1 MQKALE
7 ILPESTARMLYER
20 MAALWN
26 GTPSPRQVRSELRS
40 VFEYAVS
47 SLLEGD
53 MRTFGTQYS
62 RIVYLCS
69 KHGADEEL
77 SAAVLAFNRALA
89 ADTEDADS
97 LENLHS
103 LTSLLLFIL
112 QGFSGVVPEGEA
124 LSGFRPQ
131 EKPEFF
137 AGLKKKDAHPDILS
151 GVVTD
156 ISEVKAENAKR
167 YYVLELLPENVQE
180 EAAGSIQVTMAE
192 SYPGGYLRRDLMRFR
207 EFLKPFSFIRIIGVR
222 EGSSPGIY
230 HTTSASLAVL
240 EPDYLVDVTDI
251 AGCFGSDSANP
262 NVFLLSKLSPER
274 DSEAMFKG
282 TLINDLLD
290 ACLNDE
296 NAQPDAV
303 FRKALSKNLL
313 KAARYGGQAVKRI
326 WDSVLA
332 EHGENIAAFARSLQ
346 DQRISV
352 EPSFISALYGIQ
364 GRLDVLT
371 EYPDDPLLK
380 NIYELKS
387 GRAPGGTA
395 LWRANQ
401 VQVACYDM
409 LLTSVYG
416 PGRRGTSALFYSSA
430 RKAPL
435 RNFLS
440 SPSDREAILSLRNE
454 IVSRIYR
461 LAEEDYAPLEAI
473 SPERFG
479 ECPPYLEE
487 ALRAYADFYR
497 GLSPVKKKYYHAFL
511 SFSLREMMAAKTGA
525 FTRAGREGSAGKGYS
540 SLWRDTVERKR
551 DSFAI
556 IDCLEFD
563 WYDKREHL
571 LHFLIRE
578 PVEHTIRPGDVVVL
592 YPYIDG
598 KGDAVKNRIVKG
610 TIRQVDAGR
619 LVFSPRGTQ
628 AEIPFFRSFD
638 RWALEHDV
646 MEKGYWAGIAGLFPL
661 LSGRST
667 ASGTVFGALV
677 PERENFPYNSDDKLT
692 ANQNEAV
699 RDALSARDYF
709 LLQGPPGTGK
719 TSGVLMGIVRNIL
732 SGSQGN
738 IAIMAFTNRAV
749 AEIAEKLRKNKIDFL
764 RLGHESASGEDKTL
778 SGAAEGL
785 KVNSIRDFIASRR
798 IILST
803 VSAYT
808 SRMDDLKDM
817 WRHDVAIVDEASQLT
832 EVQLAGVLC
841 AFRKFVLIGDQKQ
854 LPAVTVQGESYTQV
868 EDKDLLALSLTDLR
882 GSLFERL
889 WNYSLQKDYR
899 GVRAM
904 LDTHF
909 RMHDDIAA
917 LVNPFYDGMLR
928 SGCPRQR
935 EKSILPRLHFIPS
948 AYEPAFKRHYGEAAQ
963 VAGLLKEIK
972 RRYGKRFTA
981 DTVGVVTPWRAQ
993 IGVIRSAIDDE
1004 ELLEK
1009 VTIDTVERFQGGE
1022 KDIMIVSMAV
1032 FSPAQMALLES
1043 VDGSGAV
1050 DRKLNVTL
1058 SRAREELIL
1067 LGYEPALAASPFYA
1081 RVLEKIQAGRKD
1093 AGF

>member
-1 MQKALE
+1 
-7 ILPESTARMLYER
+7 MLYDRLE
-20 MAALWN
+20 ALWSGN
-26 GTPSPRQVRSELRS
+26 PSPREVRTELRS

-69 KHGADEEL
+69 KYGVGEEL
-77 SAAVLAFNRALA
+77 SAVMLAFNRMIAAETGA
-89 ADTEDADS
+89 ADE
-97 LENLHS
+97 LENLRC
-103 LTSLLLFIL
+103 LTARLLFIL
-112 QGFSGVVPEGEA
+112 YGFSGVKAQDEV
-124 LSGFRPQ
+124 LSGFLGQ
-131 EKPEFF
+131 EEQESLF
-137 AGLKKKDAHPDILS
+137 AIKNKRTESDILS
-151 GVVTD
+151 GVVTG
-156 ISEVKAENAKR
+156 ISEIRAENAKR
-167 YYVLELLPENVQE
+167 YYILELLPEDGPE
-180 EAAGSIQVTMAE
+180 YPAGRVQVTVAE

-207 EFLKPFSFIRIIGVR
+207 ELLKLYSFVRIIGMR
-222 EGSSPGIY
+222 EGSSPGLF
-230 HTTSASLAVL
+230 HTTSSSLMVL

-251 AGCFGSDSANP
+251 AGCFGADSANP
-262 NVFLLSKLSPER
+262 NIFLLSRLSPER

-290 ACLNDE
+290 AYLNDE
-296 NAQPDAV
+296 KASPDRV

-387 GRAPGGTA
+387 GRAPAGTA

-401 VQVACYDM
+401 MQVACYDM

-416 PGRRGTSALFYSSA
+416 PQRRGTSALFYSSA
-430 RKAPL
+430 RQAPL

-440 SPSDREAILSLRNE
+440 SPSDREAIVALRNE
-454 IVSRIYR
+454 IVSTVYR
-461 LAEEDYAPLEAI
+461 LAEEDYAPLEAL

-487 ALRAYADFYR
+487 ALGIYADFYA
-497 GLSPVKKKYYHAFL
+497 GLSPVKKKYYHLFL
-511 SFSLREMMAAKTGA
+511 SFSLREMLAAKTGA
-525 FTRAGREGSAGKGYS
+525 FTKAGRDGASGRGYS

-551 DSFAI
+551 DNFAI

-571 LHFLIRE
+571 LHFVIRE
-578 PVEHTIRPGDVVVL
+578 SVEHTMRPGDVVIL
-592 YPYIDG
+592 YPYADG
-598 KGDAVKNRIVKG
+598 KGDALKNRIVKG
-610 TIRQVDAGR
+610 TIRQVDAGH

-628 AEIPFFRSFD
+628 AEIAFFRSFD

-646 MEKGYWAGIAGLFPL
+646 MEKGYWAGISGLFPL

-667 ASGTVFGALV
+667 ASGAVFGTLV
-677 PERENFPYNSDDKLT
+677 PKQENFPYHRDDKLT
-692 ANQNEAV
+692 ENQNQAV

-719 TSGVLMGIVRNIL
+719 TSGALMGIVKNIL
-732 SGSQGN
+732 SSSRDN

-749 AEIAEKLRKNKIDFL
+749 AEIAEKLRKGGIEYL

-785 KVNSIRDFIASRR
+785 KVNSIRDFVASRR
-798 IILST
+798 VVLST

-817 WRHDVAIVDEASQLT
+817 WRPDVAIVDEASQLT
-832 EVQLAGVLC
+832 EIQLVGVLC
-841 AFRKFVLIGDQKQ
+841 AFRKFILIGDQKQ
-854 LPAVTVQGESYTQV
+854 LPAVTVQGGSYTRV
-868 EDKDLLALSLTDLR
+868 KDKDLSALSLADLR

-889 WNYSLQKDYR
+889 WNYSREKGYV

-917 LVNPFYDGMLR
+917 LVNPFYGGMLR
-928 SGCPRQR
+928 SGCPRQQ
-935 EKSILPRLHFIPS
+935 EKSLLPRLHFIPS
-948 AYEPAFKRHYGEAAQ
+948 AYEPVFKRHQGEAAR
-963 VAGLLKEIK
+963 VAELLKEIK
-972 RRYGKRFTA
+972 RRYGKKFTA
-981 DTVGVVTPWRAQ
+981 DTIGVVTPWRAQ
-993 IGVIRSAIDDE
+993 IGVIRSAIDDAE
-1004 ELLEK
+1004 ILEK

-1032 FSPAQMALLES
+1032 FSPSQMALLES
-1043 VDGSGAV
+1043 VDASGEV

-1067 LGYEPALAASPFYA
+1067 LGYEPALMASPFYA
-1081 RVLEKIQAGRKD
+1081 RVLEAIRSAEEH
-1093 AGF
+1093 

>member
-1 MQKALE
+1 MQKTLE
-7 ILPESTARMLYER
+7 ILPKSTARMLYDR
-20 MAALWN
+20 MAALWS
-26 GTPSPRQVRSELRS
+26 GTPSPREVRTELRS

-53 MRTFGTQYS
+53 IRTFGTQYS
-62 RIVYLCS
+62 RIVYLCN
-69 KHGADEEL
+69 KHGAGEEL
-77 SAAVLAFNRALA
+77 SAAMLFFNRAMA
-89 ADTEDADS
+89 VDTEDAGG

-112 QGFSGVVPEGEA
+112 YGFSGIEA
-124 LSGFRPQ
+124 RDEVFSGFPGQTGRRFPRATDN
-131 EKPEFF
+131 KTTNS
-137 AGLKKKDAHPDILS
+137 DTLS
-151 GVVTD
+151 GVVTG
-156 ISEVKAENAKR
+156 ISEIRAENAKR
-167 YYVLELLPENVQE
+167 YYVLELLPED
-180 EAAGSIQVTMAE
+180 GSENPVGRLQVTVAE

-207 EFLKPFSFIRIIGVR
+207 ELLKPFSFVRIVGVR
-222 EGSSPGIY
+222 EGSSSRIY
-230 HTTSASLAVL
+230 HTTSSSLVVL

-251 AGCFGSDSANP
+251 AGCFGADSANP

-290 ACLNDE
+290 AYLSDE
-296 NAQPDAV
+296 GARPDAV

-352 EPSFISALYGIQ
+352 EPSFISALYGMQ

-371 EYPDDPLLK
+371 EYPGDPLLK
-380 NIYELKS
+380 NKYELKS
-387 GRAPGGTA
+387 GRAPAGTA

-401 VQVACYDM
+401 IQVACYDM

-416 PGRRGTSALFYSSA
+416 PQRRGTSALFYSSA
-430 RKAPL
+430 REAPL

-440 SPSDREAILSLRNE
+440 SPSDREAIVSLRNE
-454 IVSRIYR
+454 IVSIIYR

-479 ECPPYLEE
+479 EFPPYLEK
-487 ALRAYADFYR
+487 ALRAYADFYA
-497 GLSPVKKKYYHAFL
+497 GLSPVKKKYYHEFL
-511 SFSLREMMAAKTGA
+511 SFSLREMLAAKTGA
-525 FTRAGREGSAGKGYS
+525 FTKAGREGTSGRGYS

-551 DSFAI
+551 DNFAI

-571 LHFLIRE
+571 LHFVIRE
-578 PVEHTIRPGDVVVL
+578 PVEHTMRPGDVVVL

-598 KGDAVKNRIVKG
+598 KEDALKNRIVKG
-610 TIRQVDAGR
+610 TIREVDAGR

-646 MEKGYWAGIAGLFPL
+646 MEKGYWAGISGLFPL
-661 LSGRST
+661 LMGRST
-667 ASGTVFGALV
+667 VSGAVFGTLV
-677 PERENFPYNSDDKLT
+677 PEVENYPYSNDDKLT

-719 TSGVLMGIVRNIL
+719 TSGALMGIVRNTL
-732 SGSQGN
+732 SRSQDN

-764 RLGHESASGEDKTL
+764 RLGHESARGEDKTL

-785 KVNSIRDFIASRR
+785 KINNIRDFIASRR
-798 IILST
+798 VVLST
-803 VSAYT
+803 VSAYI

-817 WRHDVAIVDEASQLT
+817 WRPDVAIVDEASQLT

-841 AFRKFVLIGDQKQ
+841 AFRKFILIGDQKQ

-868 EDKDLLALSLTDLR
+868 KDKDLSALSLADLR

-889 WNYSLQKDYR
+889 WNYSREKGYV

-917 LVNPFYDGMLR
+917 LVNPFYGGMLR
-928 SGCPRQR
+928 SGCPRQQ
-935 EKSILPRLHFIPS
+935 EKSVLPRLHFIPS
-948 AYEPAFKRHYGEAAQ
+948 AYEPVFKRHQGEAVR

-972 RRYGKRFTA
+972 CRYGKKFTA

-993 IGVIRSAIDDE
+993 IGVIRSAIDDAE
-1004 ELLEK
+1004 ILEK

-1032 FSPAQMALLES
+1032 FSPSQMVLLES
-1043 VDGSGAV
+1043 VDASGVV

-1067 LGYEPALAASPFYA
+1067 LGYEPALVASPFYA
-1081 RVLEKIQAGRKD
+1081 RIVEKIRTVGE
-1093 AGF
+1093 GI

>member
-1 MQKALE
+1 MQKTLE
-7 ILPESTARMLYER
+7 ILPKSTARMLYDR
-20 MAALWN
+20 LAALWSGN
-26 GTPSPRQVRSELRS
+26 PSPREVRTELRS

-69 KHGADEEL
+69 KYGVGEEL
-77 SAAVLAFNRALA
+77 SAAMLAFNRMIIAEA
-89 ADTEDADS
+89 EVADD
-97 LENLHS
+97 LENLRF
-103 LTSLLLFIL
+103 LTARLLFIL
-112 QGFSGVVPEGEA
+112 YGFSGVEVQDEV
-124 LSGFRPQ
+124 LSGFQGRDGR
-131 EKPEFF
+131 ESLFVIKNKRTES
-137 AGLKKKDAHPDILS
+137 DILS
-151 GVVTD
+151 GVVTG
-156 ISEVKAENAKR
+156 ISEIRVENAKR
-167 YYVLELLPENVQE
+167 YYVLELLPEDGPEDTIGRV
-180 EAAGSIQVTMAE
+180 QVTVAE

-207 EFLKPFSFIRIIGVR
+207 ELLKPCSFIRIIGVR
-222 EGSSPGIY
+222 AGSSPGLF
-230 HTTSASLAVL
+230 HTTSSSLAVL

-251 AGCFGSDSANP
+251 AGCFGADSANP
-262 NVFLLSKLSPER
+262 NIFLLSHLSPER

-290 ACLNDE
+290 AYLNDE
-296 NAQPDAV
+296 KASPDGV

-352 EPSFISALYGIQ
+352 EPSFISVLYGIQ

-387 GRAPGGTA
+387 GRAPAGTA

-401 VQVACYDM
+401 IQVACYDM

-416 PGRRGTSALFYSSA
+416 PQRRGTSALFYSSA
-430 RKAPL
+430 RQAPL

-440 SPSDREAILSLRNE
+440 SPSDREAIVALRNE
-454 IVSRIYR
+454 IVSTVYR
-461 LAEEDYAPLEAI
+461 LAEEDYAPLEAL

-487 ALRAYADFYR
+487 ALGIYADFYAN
-497 GLSPVKKKYYHAFL
+497 LSPVKKKYYHLFL
-511 SFSLREMMAAKTGA
+511 SFSLREMLAAKTGA
-525 FTRAGREGSAGKGYS
+525 FTKAGREGATGRGYS

-551 DSFAI
+551 DNFAI
-556 IDCLEFD
+556 IDCLDFD

-571 LHFLIRE
+571 LHFAIRE
-578 PVEHTIRPGDVVVL
+578 PVEHTMRPGDVVIL
-592 YPYIDG
+592 YPYAGG
-598 KGDAVKNRIVKG
+598 KGDALKNRIVKG
-610 TIRQVDAGR
+610 TIRQVDVGH

-628 AEIPFFRSFD
+628 AEIAFFRSFD
-638 RWALEHDV
+638 RWAVEHDI
-646 MEKGYWAGIAGLFPL
+646 MEKGYWAGISGLFPL

-667 ASGTVFGALV
+667 ASGAVFGTLT
-677 PERENFPYNSDDKLT
+677 PQRENFPYHSDDKLT
-692 ANQNEAV
+692 ENQNQAI

-719 TSGVLMGIVRNIL
+719 TSGALMGIVKNIL
-732 SGSQGN
+732 SFSRDN

-749 AEIAEKLRKNKIDFL
+749 AEIAEKLRKGGIEYL

-785 KVNSIRDFIASRR
+785 KVNSIRDFVASRR
-798 IILST
+798 VVLST

-817 WRHDVAIVDEASQLT
+817 WRPDVAIVDEASQLT
-832 EVQLAGVLC
+832 EIQLAGVLC
-841 AFRKFVLIGDQKQ
+841 AFRKFILIGDQKQ

-868 EDKDLLALSLTDLR
+868 KDKDLSALSLTDLR

-889 WNYSLQKDYR
+889 WNYSQEKSYA

-917 LVNPFYDGMLR
+917 LVNPFYGGMLR
-928 SGCPRQR
+928 SGCPRQQ
-935 EKSILPRLHFIPS
+935 EKSLLPRLHFVPS
-948 AYEPAFKRHYGEAAQ
+948 AYEPVFKRHQGEAAR
-963 VAGLLKEIK
+963 VAELLEEIK
-972 RRYGKRFTA
+972 RRYGKKFTA

-993 IGVIRSAIDDE
+993 IGVIKSAIDDAE
-1004 ELLEK
+1004 ILEK

-1032 FSPAQMALLES
+1032 FNSSQMALLES
-1043 VDGSGAV
+1043 VDANGEV

-1067 LGYEPALAASPFYA
+1067 LGYEPALMASPFYA
-1081 RVLEKIQAGRKD
+1081 RVLD
-1093 AGF
+1093 AIRSPEEY

>member
-1 MQKALE
+1 MQKMLE
-7 ILPESTARMLYER
+7 ILPENTARMLYDR
-20 MAALWN
+20 IAALWK
-26 GTPSPRQVRSELRS
+26 GAPSPREVRAELRS
-40 VFEYAVS
+40 VFEYAVF

-69 KHGADEEL
+69 KYGMEEEL
-77 SAAVLAFNRALA
+77 SAAMLAFNRMIA
-89 ADTEDADS
+89 AETEEADE
-97 LENLHS
+97 LENLRF
-103 LTSLLLFIL
+103 LTARLLFIL
-112 QGFSGVVPEGEA
+112 HGFSGAEA
-124 LSGFRPQ
+124 QDEVLSGFQ
-131 EKPEFF
+131 GKEFSF
-137 AGLKKKDAHPDILS
+137 AINNKTTSSDTLS
-151 GVVTD
+151 GVVTG
-156 ISEVKAENAKR
+156 ISEIRAENAKR
-167 YYVLELLPENVQE
+167 YYVLEFLPEDGLEDFTEPV
-180 EAAGSIQVTMAE
+180 QVTVAE

-207 EFLKPFSFIRIIGVR
+207 ELLKPYSFVRIIGVR
-222 EGSSPGIY
+222 AGSSSGLF
-230 HTTSASLAVL
+230 HTISSSLAVL

-251 AGCFGSDSANP
+251 AGCFGADSANP
-262 NVFLLSKLSPER
+262 NIFLISRLSPER

-290 ACLNDE
+290 AYLNDE
-296 NAQPDAV
+296 KASPDRV

-352 EPSFISALYGIQ
+352 EPSFISALYGMQ

-387 GRAPGGTA
+387 GRAPAGTA

-401 VQVACYDM
+401 IQVACYDM

-416 PGRRGTSALFYSSA
+416 PQRRGTSALFYSSA
-430 RKAPL
+430 RQAPL

-440 SPSDREAILSLRNE
+440 SPSDREAIVSLRNE
-454 IVSRIYR
+454 IVSIVYR
-461 LAEEDYAPLEAI
+461 LAEEDYTPLEAL

-487 ALRAYADFYR
+487 TLSTYADFY
-497 GLSPVKKKYYHAFL
+497 GNLSPVKKKYYHLFL
-511 SFSLREMMAAKTGA
+511 SFSLREMLAAKTGA
-525 FTRAGREGSAGKGYS
+525 FIKAGRDGALGRGYS

-551 DSFAI
+551 DNFAI

-571 LHFLIRE
+571 LHFAIRE
-578 PVEHTIRPGDVVVL
+578 PVEHTMRPGDMVVL
-592 YPYIDG
+592 YPYADG
-598 KGDAVKNRIVKG
+598 KGDALKNRIVKG
-610 TIRQVDAGR
+610 TIRQLDAGH

-646 MEKGYWAGIAGLFPL
+646 MEKGYWAGISGLFPL

-667 ASGTVFGALV
+667 VSGAVFGALT
-677 PERENFPYNSDDKLT
+677 PQRENFPYHRDDKLT
-692 ANQNEAV
+692 KNQNQAV

-719 TSGVLMGIVRNIL
+719 TSGALMGIVKNIL
-732 SGSQGN
+732 SSSRDN
-738 IAIMAFTNRAV
+738 IAVMAFTNRAV
-749 AEIAEKLRKNKIDFL
+749 AEIAEKLRKGGIEYL

-798 IILST
+798 VVLST

-817 WRHDVAIVDEASQLT
+817 WRPDVAIVDEASQLT

-841 AFRKFVLIGDQKQ
+841 AFRKFILIGDQKQ

-868 EDKDLLALSLTDLR
+868 KDKDLSALSLTDLR

-889 WNYSLQKDYR
+889 WNYSQEKSYA

-917 LVNPFYDGMLR
+917 LVNPFYGGMLR
-928 SGCPRQR
+928 SGCPRQQ
-935 EKSILPRLHFIPS
+935 EKSLLPRLHFVPS
-948 AYEPAFKRHYGEAAQ
+948 AYEPVFKRHQGEAAR
-963 VAGLLKEIK
+963 VAELLEEIK
-972 RRYGKRFTA
+972 RRYGKKFTA

-993 IGVIRSAIDDE
+993 IGVIKSAIDDAE
-1004 ELLEK
+1004 ILEK

-1032 FSPAQMALLES
+1032 FNSSQMALLES
-1043 VDGSGAV
+1043 VDANGEV

-1067 LGYEPALAASPFYA
+1067 LGYEPALMASPFYA
-1081 RVLEKIQAGRKD
+1081 RVLD
-1093 AGF
+1093 AIRSPEEY